1 MSKQLDAWADG
12 LHAAFMDLMS
22 LANRPEADAAMLKA
36 AGVELDRALFPLLSR
51 LGLKAPISIVELAD
65 AAGKDHST
73 VSRQVAKLEELGL
86 VVRVPSKTD
95 QRVRY
100 LAPSRK
106 GEAILA
112 RLRAARRKA
121 IAAWAKQWSRA
132 EREGFLER
140 LQMIVRIGNEA
151 LPHGSRDED

>member
-1 MSKQLDAWADG
+1 MSKPLNAWADE
-12 LHAAFMDLMS
+12 LHATFMDLMS

-36 AGVELDRALFPLLSR
+36 AGVELDRALFPLLTR
-51 LGLKAPISIVELAD
+51 IGLKAPISVVELAD
-65 AAGKDHST
+65 ATGKDHST

-86 VVRVPSKTD
+86 VLRVSSRTD
-95 QRVRY
+95 QRVRH

-121 IAAWAKQWSRA
+121 VAAWAKEWGRA
-132 EREGFLER
+132 ERETFLEH
-140 LQMIVRIGNEA
+140 LKMIVRLGNEG
-151 LPHGSRDED
+151 LPQSGRDKD